1 MTDPAELAGALA
13 QPFAALSR
21 NPATHFRLWF
31 YAAIARVMGRMVE
44 NGGSF
49 DQAFEDFPFLAHY
62 ANQLADH
69 GLAGVPAPEA
79 AAHWDGAVR
88 AWENAHDGHL
98 PLRALREALDL
109 GGDEMALL
117 MTVGLPEEDARF
129 GALFEQLNGTR
140 GLRRPTVGLLAAWW
154 AGDADVHE
162 AIRHLSGSGLLAP
175 VSQEAPRAEWQLA
188 VPPLL
193 WDAMRGLAAE
203 RPAPWARFQSADG
216 LQTLDALLLDGS
228 LRQKAKGIAALLAAD
243 AIQSVVVRGPRANGR
258 RTLLGALARATGR
271 GLLEIDASAPQTDER
286 WRFAAPLATLL
297 GAMPVL
303 VLRPG
308 PGETAVVPDL
318 PGLAG
323 PLGITMERQGGLSG
337 APVRQAVQLELPMP
351 GPEERREHWQA
362 ALGTRPCTDLGA
374 IAGAMRLG
382 RGSIRRAADLAATR
396 ATLDGREAVTL
407 EDVRA
412 AACSLHREALET
424 IATPVS
430 GAGDWSHLAAPVHTL
445 ADLHELEVRCR
456 HRESLGRLAG
466 GPPGAVNAGVRA
478 LFKGPSGTGKTLA
491 ARLLAN
497 ALGKD
502 IYRIDLAA
510 VVNKY
515 IGETEKNLE
524 RAFSRAEELDV
535 MLLLDE
541 GDALLA
547 QRTDVDS
554 SNDRYAN
561 LETNYL
567 LQRVESFGGILLVT
581 TNAGDRID
589 GAFARRMDVVVDFPL
604 PQPDERLAIWSL
616 HLPAAH
622 AVDDG
627 LLWDV
632 AQRCAL
638 SGGQIRN
645 AALHATLLAL
655 DRDSPLG
662 DEDLL
667 AAIRREYRKAGGVCP
682 LRQDS

>member
-1 MTDPAELAGALA
+1 
-13 QPFAALSR
+13 
-21 NPATHFRLWF
+21 
-31 YAAIARVMGRMVE
+31 
-44 NGGSF
+44 
-49 DQAFEDFPFLAHY
+49 
-62 ANQLADH
+62 
-69 GLAGVPAPEA
+69 
-79 AAHWDGAVR
+79 
-88 AWENAHDGHL
+88 
-98 PLRALREALDL
+98 
-109 GGDEMALL
+109 
-117 MTVGLPEEDARF
+117 
-129 GALFEQLNGTR
+129 
-140 GLRRPTVGLLAAWW
+140 
-154 AGDADVHE
+154 
-162 AIRHLSGSGLLAP
+162 
-175 VSQEAPRAEWQLA
+175 
-188 VPPLL
+188 
-193 WDAMRGLAAE
+193 
-203 RPAPWARFQSADG
+203 
-216 LQTLDALLLDGS
+216 
-228 LRQKAKGIAALLAAD
+228 
-243 AIQSVVVRGPRANGR
+243 
-258 RTLLGALARATGR
+258 
-271 GLLEIDASAPQTDER
+271 
-286 WRFAAPLATLL
+286 
-297 GAMPVL
+297 
-303 VLRPG
+303 
-308 PGETAVVPDL
+308 
-318 PGLAG
+318 
-323 PLGITMERQGGLSG
+323 
-337 APVRQAVQLELPMP
+337 
-351 GPEERREHWQA
+351 
-362 ALGTRPCTDLGA
+362 
-374 IAGAMRLG
+374 
-382 RGSIRRAADLAATR
+382 
-396 ATLDGREAVTL
+396 
-407 EDVRA
+407 
-412 AACSLHREALET
+412 
-424 IATPVS
+424 
-430 GAGDWSHLAAPVHTL
+430 DWSHLAAPVHTL